1 MPVDDENCVKWQ
13 VRWYPSEEIANN
25 TKEQV
30 RESFPEAAYD
40 PPTNSV
46 PFGNIRMKAKRSND
60 YLIHWETHKTR
71 RVGIAAVNLQDV
83 CITENECPGPIM
95 DRSKEHLCT
104 GDISTIKARLMLLNS
119 AKALREN
126 RTVPP
131 GARDSGVYR
140 ARGASVV
147 VPDHTNWTDGSH
159 GSDYRTA
166 DREWNDLGLKPKGLR
181 DVDAKRKPYV
191 CRSRGGGN
199 PGFNVFIG
207 QPSEFACIPLRE

>member
-1 MPVDDENCVKWQ
+1 MAKSVSPVPGRRRAPTRKSRAFVPVDDENCVIKWQ

-83 CITENECPGPIM
+83 CITENEGPGPIM

-104 GDISTIKARLMLLNS
+104 GEISTIKARLMLLNS

-131 GARDSGVYR
+131 GAR
-140 ARGASVV
+140 A
-147 VPDHTNWTDGSH
+147 
-159 GSDYRTA
+159 
-166 DREWNDLGLKPKGLR
+166 
-181 DVDAKRKPYV
+181 
-191 CRSRGGGN
+191 
-199 PGFNVFIG
+199 FIG
-207 QPSEFACIPLRE
+207 PAAPPLSFPTTRIGPMGVMEAITVPPIANGTTSA